1 MKISRRE
8 VLKLSAAAGAAMAL
22 GPQHILAQSNDIILK
37 KIPSS
42 GEGIPPIGIGTNRY
56 GVSESEE
63 ERAPLRDTL
72 RRFAELGGKVIDTAP
87 VYRTSEAVLGD
98 LISELGIRD
107 QLFLATKTDMR
118 GTVQGAA
125 SYQASLDRLQ
135 TEKVEVMMV
144 HNLMNAESEL
154 AAMREWQQDGRI
166 KYIGMTTS
174 QARQFED
181 MEKLML
187 AQEMDI
193 VQLNYSID
201 DREAANRLLPL
212 AADRGIA
219 VMVNLPFGRGNL
231 FEKAGDSALPDY
243 AAEFDCH
250 TWGQFFLKYIVS
262 HPAITVA
269 IPGTRKVSHVED
281 NFGAAMGRLPDA
293 DLRKRMEE
301 TFDAMG

>member
-1 MKISRRE
+1 MRITRRE
-8 VLKLSAAAGAAMAL
+8 VLKAGAAAGAAMAL
-22 GPQHILAQSNDIILK
+22 GPQNILAQSSDIILK

-42 GEGIPPIGIGTNRY
+42 GEGIPPVGIGTNRY
-56 GVSESEE
+56 GVSDSEE
-63 ERAPLRDTL
+63 ERAPLRATL
-72 RRFAELGGKVIDTAP
+72 QRFVELGGKVIDTAP
-87 VYRTSEAVLGD
+87 VYRTSESVLGD

-118 GTVQGAA
+118 GSVQGAD

-135 TEKVEVMMV
+135 MDKVEVMMV
-144 HNLMNAESEL
+144 HNLMNATSEL
-154 AAMREWQQDGRI
+154 AAMRDWQQDGRI

-174 QARQFED
+174 RAQQFED
-181 MEKLML
+181 MEKLMK
-187 AQEMDI
+187 AEEMDF

-201 DREAANRLLPL
+201 DREAAKRLLPL
-212 AADRGIA
+212 AAERGMA

-250 TWGQFFLKYIVS
+250 SWGQFFLKYIVS
-262 HPAITVA
+262 HPSVTVA
-269 IPGTRKVSHVED
+269 IPGTRKVHHIED
-281 NFGAAMGRLPDA
+281 NFGAAMGRLPGA

-301 TFDAMG
+301 TFDAMA